1 MKLVSLEN
9 ITKYNELLNKKIVKS
24 VNSVKPD
31 SNGNVTLGTEKSTF
45 NKVVYDTG
53 YFSIS
58 AAKTY
63 SFDLTGTDL
72 ENVSKENVNI
82 RLVAKVTKAHY
93 GFEVGD
99 IAQLT
104 PAVDYTNSYGDL
116 DVCAYMRG
124 NILYVYSGDAG
135 ALSISAGN
143 KTGHLQKSD
152 VQIKAILTA
161 FVPDDG
167 SILLTAEDQTNTS
180 KLIGLPDGTL
190 TWKDKNI
197 IRSVNGVNADE
208 NGNVEITTSGADLS
222 GVVKSV
228 NNIQPDENGNV
239 TIEVPSADIDTSE
252 FVKSINGSTP
262 DSTGNISIDIPS
274 TDGMVKSV
282 NSQIPDSNGNVDIT
296 IPEVDLTSVVKSIN
310 SITPDSNGNVTL
322 DVLTTP
328 GNIIKWESDYF
339 DISPSKTLSFDLTGT
354 VFENEE
360 RSNINFQLVA
370 KVKKGNNILQA
381 GDILFTDY
389 KDYIGSF
396 SATEIGSYSYIRDK
410 KLYIHFGNDDRFVI
424 TSCDGNT
431 DTHVSKSDVQCKIIL
446 TKVVSGSNGELGATP
461 KSITNIVGVTDNRNL
476 GEIFYSALPQTSS
489 QVHSLDGSVLTDATE
504 LYDYLESIKDYNPDL
519 FTTDSEFNSEVEST
533 GKCSK
538 FVINA
543 DNKTVRIPKGDSNN
557 YIVIKNYDTKF
568 EFNQPFSLL
577 EPKWSDVPL
586 NNPSWLLSNGQVNSS
601 ENYPSVYELLLNEY
615 NNGTLKSETIGDTTI
630 EYKQLDNGH
639 KIVTDKTAYE
649 SILKNTGTAWY
660 YLLDLDSRTFVLP
673 QTNGYMKYGNSNQFI
688 KQSLPNI
695 KGQTGWVCT
704 SGDEETTAPFSK
716 IFTSTYG
723 ASSGPSYPARF
734 TRIKFDASTSSD
746 VYQDG
751 ANVNPNSVQG
761 YLYFYVGECVGTSNS
776 VNLGNIKDKL
786 DLDITNLKTELNKL
800 KDNISTL
807 AFPSEKNVVLTIP
820 ASKTRL
826 TAPANG
832 WFVYQSTGGGT
843 TYDYMYMQD
852 NTTMFY
858 GCQTRDLPGRGVYVT
873 CPAKKGESVYFEW
886 VDSATTRNLKFVY
899 ATDQDIEE

>member
-1 MKLVSLEN
+1 MKLVALEN
-9 ITKYNELLNKKIVKS
+9 LSKYNELLNRKTVKS

-53 YFSIS
+53 YFSIGTD
-58 AAKTY
+58 ATY
-63 SFDLTGTDL
+63 KFDLTGSDL

-82 RLVAKVTKAHY
+82 RIVAKVTTAHN
-93 GFEVGD
+93 GFKVGD

-104 PAVDYTNSYGDL
+104 TNQDAHGQYGNL
-116 DVCAYMRG
+116 GVSTYIQG
-124 NILYVYSGDAG
+124 NTLYLRSGTREIFTIETANSG
-135 ALSISAGN
+135 GWLEKAN
-143 KTGHLQKSD
+143 

-167 SILLTAEDQTNTS
+167 SILLIAEDKTNTS

-190 TWKDKNI
+190 TWSDKNI
-197 IRSVNGVNADE
+197 VRSVNGINADE
-208 NGNVEITTSGADLS
+208 SGNVKIDIS
-222 GVVKSV
+222 
-228 NNIQPDENGNV
+228 
-239 TIEVPSADIDTSE
+239 SADIDTSE
-252 FVKSINGSTP
+252 FVKSVNGSTP

-282 NSQIPDSNGNVDIT
+282 NSHVPDSNGNVDIT
-296 IPEVDLTSVVKSIN
+296 IPEVDLSGMVKSVNNIQPDENGSLTLEIPSTDGMVKSIN
-310 SITPDSNGNVTL
+310 SVKPDESGNV
-322 DVLTTP
+322 
-328 GNIIKWESDYF
+328 
-339 DISPSKTLSFDLTGT
+339 DIT
-354 VFENEE
+354 
-360 RSNINFQLVA
+360 I
-370 KVKKGNNILQA
+370 
-381 GDILFTDY
+381 
-389 KDYIGSF
+389 
-396 SATEIGSYSYIRDK
+396 
-410 KLYIHFGNDDRFVI
+410 
-424 TSCDGNT
+424 
-431 DTHVSKSDVQCKIIL
+431 
-446 TKVVSGSNGELGATP
+446 P
-461 KSITNIVGVTDNRNL
+461 KPITNIVGVTDNRNL

-504 LYDYLESIKDYNPDL
+504 LYDYLESIKDSHPDL
-519 FTTDSEFNSEVEST
+519 FTTDSEFNSVVEST

-557 YIVIKNYDTKF
+557 YIVIKSFEKKF

-615 NNGTLKSETIGDTTI
+615 NNGELKTETVGGVSISF
-630 EYKQLDNGH
+630 KQLDNGH
-639 KIVTDKTAYE
+639 KVVTDKTAYE

-673 QTNGYMKYGNSNQFI
+673 QTNGYMKYGNSNEFI

-695 KGQTGWVCT
+695 KGQTGYTVT
-704 SGDEETTAPFSK
+704 SGDDVTTAPFSK
-716 IFTSTYG
+716 ISTSSYG
-723 ASSGPSYPARF
+723 AGSSQGYPARF
-734 TRIKFDASTSSD
+734 TMIKFDASTSSD
-746 VYQDG
+746 IYADG

-761 YLYFYVGECVGTSNS
+761 YLYFYVGDCVGTSNS
-776 VNLGNIKDKL
+776 VNLGDIKDKL
-786 DLDITNLKTELNKL
+786 DLDITNLKTDVTELNNL
-800 KDNISTL
+800 KGNISTL

-820 ASKTRL
+820 ASKTTL

-832 WFVYQSTGGGT
+832 WFVYQSAGGGAQSN
-843 TYDYMYMQD
+843 YMFMQN
-852 NTTMFY
+852 NTTKYF
-858 GCQTRDLPGRGVYVT
+858 GCQSRPFSGYGVFVT

>member
-53 YFSIS
+53 YFSIGTNKS
-58 AAKTY
+58 Y
-63 SFDLTGTDL
+63 SFDLTGSDI

-82 RLVAKVTKAHY
+82 RLVAKVITAGD
-93 GFEVGD
+93 GFQVDD
-99 IAQLT
+99 IVQLT
-104 PAVDYTNSYGDL
+104 PTLDANADYDELDICSYI
-116 DVCAYMRG
+116 RG
-124 NILYVYSGDAG
+124 NTLCVYSGHNTAF
-135 ALSISAGN
+135 SINSG
-143 KTGHLQKSD
+143 TGWVRKPN
-152 VQIKAILTA
+152 VQIKAVLTA

-167 SILLTAEDQTNTS
+167 SILLIAEDQTNTS
-180 KLIGLPDGTL
+180 KLVGLPNGTL

-197 IRSVNGVNADE
+197 VRSVNGVNADE
-208 NGNVEITTSGADLS
+208 NGNVKIDIS
-222 GVVKSV
+222 
-228 NNIQPDENGNV
+228 
-239 TIEVPSADIDTSE
+239 SADIDTSE
-252 FVKSINGSTP
+252 FVKSVNGSTP

-296 IPEVDLTSVVKSIN
+296 IPEVDLSGLVKSVN
-310 SITPDSNGNVTL
+310 SITPDENGNVSL
-322 DVLTTP
+322 NVFTTP

-381 GDILFTDY
+381 GDTLFTDY
-389 KDYIGSF
+389 NNYVGNAQAS
-396 SATEIGSYSYIRDK
+396 EIGSYSYIRDK
-410 KLYIHFGNDDRFVI
+410 KLYIHFGNDTRFVI
-424 TSCDGNT
+424 TASDGNT
-431 DTHVSKSDVQCKIIL
+431 AKDVSKSDVQCKIIL
-446 TKVVSGSNGELGATP
+446 TKVVSGSNGEIGATP

-476 GEIFYSALPQTSS
+476 GEIFYSTLPQTSS
-489 QVHSLDGSVLTDATE
+489 QVHLLDGSVLTDATE
-504 LYDYLESIKDYNPDL
+504 LYDYLESIKDSNPDL

-533 GKCSK
+533 SKCSK
-538 FVINA
+538 FVIGT

-557 YIVIKNYDTKF
+557 YIVIKSFDKKF

-586 NNPSWLLSNGQVNSS
+586 NNPSWLLSNGQVNSQ

-630 EYKQLDNGH
+630 SYKQLDNGH
-639 KIVTDKTAYE
+639 KVVTDKTAYE

-695 KGQTGWVCT
+695 KGQTAWTMT
-704 SGDEETTAPFSK
+704 SGDDETTPPFSK
-716 IFTSTYG
+716 IFTSSYG
-723 ASSGPSYPARF
+723 VPASSGAGKF

-746 VYQDG
+746 IYADG

-776 VNLGNIKDKL
+776 VNLGDIKDKL

-800 KDNISTL
+800 KGNIIKWETDYFDIAPSGLYSFDLSNTPFANIPREAINIQMVGKVKTAQNGFKVDDYVYPQFCNFVGKVSKNEAGST
-807 AFPSEKNVVLTIP
+807 PYISGNVLSIRFGDDDSFVIP
-820 ASKTRL
+820 GPNGGSGTSWLGKTNVKVKLIL
-826 TAPANG
+826 TA
-832 WFVYQSTGGGT
+832 
-843 TYDYMYMQD
+843 
-852 NTTMFY
+852 
-858 GCQTRDLPGRGVYVT
+858 L
-873 CPAKKGESVYFEW
+873 
-886 VDSATTRNLKFVY
+886 
-899 ATDQDIEE
+899 IEEV